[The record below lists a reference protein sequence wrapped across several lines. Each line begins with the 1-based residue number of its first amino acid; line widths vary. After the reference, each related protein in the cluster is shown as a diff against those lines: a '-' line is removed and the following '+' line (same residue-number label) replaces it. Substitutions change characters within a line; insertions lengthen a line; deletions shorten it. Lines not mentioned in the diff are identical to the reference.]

1 MPRVRARLLPSDVV
15 DSAYPGGISDGYPL
29 CAVRLVVAAM
39 SPLEQ
44 VESRVGAFDLLGIFF
59 ALLMSGLL
67 FIAFAASTF
76 VAQDR

>member
-1 MPRVRARLLPSDVV
+1 
-15 DSAYPGGISDGYPL
+15 
-29 CAVRLVVAAM
+29 M